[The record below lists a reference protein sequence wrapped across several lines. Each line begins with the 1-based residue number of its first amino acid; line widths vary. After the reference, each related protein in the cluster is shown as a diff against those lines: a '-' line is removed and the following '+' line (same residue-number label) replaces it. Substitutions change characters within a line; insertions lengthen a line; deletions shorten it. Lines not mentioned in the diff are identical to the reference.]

1 MAHVCGDLI
10 KMQGR
15 NSLDSL
21 STVFHLESVLEADLV
36 SKDRDLC
43 AQQSAKSLVITL
55 LEARGRADVTH
66 NVYFFKTNIG
76 KEQRQIQTICVEKYC
91 QQKHRAEPRTG
102 GS

>member
-21 STVFHLESVLEADLV
+21 STVFHLETVLEADLV

-43 AQQSAKSLVITL
+43 AQQSAKSLVITIGGQLENRCHTQCVL
-55 LEARGRADVTH
+55 L
-66 NVYFFKTNIG
+66 
-76 KEQRQIQTICVEKYC
+76 QEKYI
-91 QQKHRAEPRTG
+91 
-102 GS
+102 